1 MKKLLKTLVIIK
13 TKFYNYAK
21 QYIIGKEFDA
31 MTIIDNRWITYA
43 PTKNDRV
50 FE

>member
-1 MKKLLKTLVIIK
+1 MFSSLVDEHINKMKKLLKTLVIIK

-31 MTIIDNRWITYA
+31 MTIIDNR
-43 PTKNDRV
+43 
-50 FE
+50 